1 MNQSGATRSASE
13 RKLYWTVYLKSFR
26 IYFEMS
32 RGIQFFIS
40 LFQYITSF
48 GLTYGNIRFWILL
61 SLIVLIPYI
70 FVNSLDV
77 VVFGGKWFQMTYCI

>member
-1 MNQSGATRSASE
+1 
-13 RKLYWTVYLKSFR
+13 
-26 IYFEMS
+26 MS

-48 GLTYGNIRFWILL
+48 GLMYGNIRFWILL

-70 FVNSLDV
+70 FVNSLDI
-77 VVFGGKWFQMTYCI
+77 VVFVGKWFQITDDDLFSL